1 MFTRQ
6 ARANIHCHA
15 DSCLLSLPEA
25 KQWYL
30 KMVSFVSSCRTYA
43 HERIVGV
50 FYQLRIIYLIVRK
63 HTLTQNSWVKLGV
76 KTFHQGHLEFHN
88 WLIFYYDT
96 PHIHRISQ
104 LSVRVVTIKLIQV
117 VIWSCHV
124 YPLAGN
130 IPEQIAIFRIL
141 VWFLWPM
148 VNKEVNHFIRACT
161 FWKLVNSLSR
171 EAQQMIHTIELDT
184 RIGVVF

>member
-1 MFTRQ
+1 MLVNP
-6 ARANIHCHA
+6 ASVPIHLHA
-15 DSCLLSLPEA
+15 QGTYQHSLSLWQMFAFSSEA

-96 PHIHRISQ
+96 PHTARVRQ
-104 LSVRVVTIKLIQV
+104 LRMRVVP
-117 VIWSCHV
+117 VIFRPVLMSVCHV
-124 YPLAGN
+124 SLLSGYSHDHRTL
-130 IPEQIAIFRIL
+130 FRIL
-141 VWFLWPM
+141 ESFWLPM
-148 VNKEVNHFIRACT
+148 FTKWVSQFIRSFAH
-161 FWKLVNSLSR
+161 F
-171 EAQQMIHTIELDT
+171 
-184 RIGVVF
+184 